1 MGGGDQRQA
10 RPGAASGVARVRGRL
25 ESGLAVFAL
34 LLIPLIGVARILLW
48 DQGQVTL
55 RGAMLALPGGFF
67 LSGLRVIPPDP
78 GLGIGV

>member
-1 MGGGDQRQA
+1 M
-10 RPGAASGVARVRGRL
+10 
-25 ESGLAVFAL
+25 
-34 LLIPLIGVARILLW
+34 LLIPLIGVARILAW
-48 DQGQVTL
+48 DQGQITL